1 MLTLWPKPEKVYHK
15 NSLPVWSF
23 YYYPYPALAI
33 QILCSGGPMQSTAR
47 AREHQV
53 VFCGLEVL
61 RLMGERME
69 DSHDVDQKDLGV
81 VLQFMCEVAHRCL
94 DNTEEILRFA
104 SMDVSVANHDQ
115 ARSLF
120 EQLRDAP
127 SDKFADLCRR
137 YTDLLATSIFEDRRC
152 LSSLDCDLTTLSQ
165 FYEWERE
172 VDELARAHGQV
183 LHRLEAKYT
192 HPHCI

>member
-1 MLTLWPKPEKVYHK
+1 MRAT
-15 NSLPVWSF
+15 
-23 YYYPYPALAI
+23 A
-33 QILCSGGPMQSTAR
+33 AR
-47 AREHQV
+47 AREHQI

-69 DSHDVDQKDLGV
+69 NSHDVDPTDIDL
-81 VLQFMCEVAHRCL
+81 VLSFMSKVAHRCL

-104 SMDVSVANHDQ
+104 SMDGCITNHER
-115 ARSLF
+115 ARLLF
-120 EQLRDAP
+120 EQLHTAANGSTREE
-127 SDKFADLCRR
+127 FATLCRG
-137 YTDLLATSIFEDRRC
+137 YTNLLANSIFEDRRC
-152 LSSLDCDLTTLSQ
+152 LSALDCDLMILSQ

-192 HPHCI
+192 NPHCI